1 MLRSGL
7 RKDRLMT
14 PPKFSIGVDLGT
26 SNSVLAFSPLSG
38 DGGSQ
43 VLAISQWD
51 TPSTVMD
58 SVTLPSFLY
67 LPEDAVAAQIRD
79 LGPLSSGWVV
89 GRLARRKT
97 SETPGRVVQ
106 SAKSWLCQHAADRT
120 APFLPWLS
128 DTLAEQDKIS
138 PVTALELILA
148 HLRAAWNDRFA
159 GQGPGFAF
167 DAQDIAIT
175 VPASFDAAA
184 QRLTLLAAQQAGF
197 PDHVRLLEEPQ
208 AAFYAWLE
216 QKAQGVDTSTDSW
229 AGLPDP
235 VVPRHI
241 LVIDIGGGTSD
252 FSLFEQGWSEG
263 QVAPDI
269 KRIAVSDH
277 ILLGGDNIDLAIAH
291 LAETRLAAG
300 EAGLSAAQWD
310 HLIAQCRSLK
320 ERALGDG
327 AAALDGEAAP
337 DETFTVSVPG
347 RGSGLFANTLS
358 ATVTRA
364 ELVNMILAGFFPD
377 CLSTDRPERISG
389 AVREWGLPYA
399 SDSAITRHLAGFLR
413 DRPAVDAVLFNGGS
427 LLAPQLRERLRE
439 QIGLWQ
445 DGRLPQVLENAGL
458 DLAVARGAAYS
469 GKLLRQGAARIEG
482 GSARAVFVEAHRTAQ
497 GDDEADRHTLICILP
512 HGAPAGELIELSGLD
527 LHLRVNTPV
536 RFQVY
541 TSTRHDETRAG
552 DVVALTPDAFHAL
565 PPLET
570 VATAPR
576 AVGGDSSIPV
586 VLNARINELG
596 LLQLSCRSLDA
607 RMPQSWPLEFNLRL
621 REGGAAPAPAAETQ
635 AEPDVPPATL
645 AEAEQRIGGF
655 FTQPLGK
662 REKFTAQRLVESLE
676 QILGRSKGD
685 WNATLLRDLWTSL
698 AASQNVRAL
707 SVEHEET
714 WLILAG
720 FLLRP
725 GFGLAMDEIR
735 IEQLWRICDEGLRFP
750 GKRTKLQEYVLWR
763 RVAGGLSQERQEAL
777 VAAERIFERK
787 NVPAEL
793 IRMVGAFERIG
804 QDRKREIVERFI
816 ETVVELASEKKHCAP
831 YLAALGFLLT
841 RTPFYAGP
849 ETIAPP
855 ALVEQ
860 AYEAFRHFDW
870 KEAEFTEVQMLFMR
884 AARAVDDRR
893 LDLPGS
899 LRSRIA
905 NKLEK
910 CGIAPAKTDRL
921 RKVEPVQRAERL
933 SFYGEAVPPGLILSR
948 PV

>member
-1 MLRSGL
+1 
-7 RKDRLMT
+7 MT
-14 PPKFSIGVDLGT
+14 PPKFTIGVDLGT
-26 SNSVLAFSPLSG
+26 SNSVLAYSSLS
-38 DGGSQ
+38 DDKGSG

-51 TPSTVMD
+51 TPSTVVD
-58 SVTLPSFLY
+58 SVTVPSFLY

-79 LGPLSSGWVV
+79 RGPGSGAWVI

-120 APFLPWLS
+120 ASFLPWLS
-128 DTLAEQDKIS
+128 DTVAERDKIS
-138 PVTALELILA
+138 PVTALALILA

-159 GQGPGFAF
+159 GQGPGFEF
-167 DAQDIAIT
+167 DAQDITIT

-184 QRLTLLAAQQAGF
+184 QGLTLLAAQQAGF

-216 QKAQGVDTSTDSW
+216 QKARGVDPW

-235 VVPRHI
+235 GVQRHI

-252 FSLFEQGWSEG
+252 FSLFELGQRQELGRSEG
-263 QVAPDI
+263 QGAPGI
-269 KRIAVSDH
+269 KRVAVSDH

-291 LAETRLAAG
+291 LTETRLAAG

-320 ERALGDG
+320 ERALGGG
-327 AAALDGEAAP
+327 AASPE
-337 DETFTVSVPG
+337 ETFTVSVPG
-347 RGSGLFANTLS
+347 RGSGIFANTLS
-358 ATVTRA
+358 ATFTRA
-364 ELVNMILAGFFPD
+364 ELENMILAGFFPE
-377 CLSTDRPERISG
+377 CLSTDRPERSSG

-399 SDSAITRHLAGFLR
+399 SDSAITRHLAEFLR

-427 LLAPQLRERLRE
+427 LLAPQLRERLRA

-445 DGRLPQVLENAGL
+445 DGRLPQTLENVEL
-458 DLAVARGAAYS
+458 DLAVARGATYS
-469 GKLLRQGAARIEG
+469 GKLLRQGAGRIEAG
-482 GSARAVFVEAHRTAQ
+482 AARAVFVEAHR
-497 GDDEADRHTLICILP
+497 DNEAAPRPLICILP
-512 HGAPAGELIELSGLD
+512 HGAPAGELIELSNLD

-541 TSTRHDETRAG
+541 TSTRHEETKAG
-552 DVVALTPDAFHAL
+552 DVVELTQEEFHAL

-570 VATAPR
+570 VATAPQAAR
-576 AVGGDSSIPV
+576 GDSTIPV

-607 RMPQSWPLEFNLRL
+607 QTPQSWPLEFNLRPQE
-621 REGGAAPAPAAETQ
+621 RGAAPVAPAARETQ
-635 AEPDVPPATL
+635 AEPDVPPAAL
-645 AEAEQRIGGF
+645 AEAEQRIGAA
-655 FTQPLGK
+655 FTAPLGK
-662 REKFTAQRLVESLE
+662 REKLTAPWVIESLE
-676 QILGRSKGD
+676 QILGRSKSD
-685 WNATLLRDLWTSL
+685 WNATLLRDLWSSL

-735 IEQLWRICDEGLRFP
+735 LDQLWRICDEGLRFP

-777 VAAERIFERK
+777 LTSEKIFERK

-804 QDRKREIVERFI
+804 QDLKRELVERFI
-816 ETVVELASEKKHCAP
+816 ETVVALASEKKHCAP

-855 ALVEQ
+855 ALVEK
-860 AYEAFRHFDW
+860 AYEAFRRFDW
-870 KEAEFTEVQMLFMR
+870 KDAEFTEVQTLFLR

-893 LDLPGS
+893 LDLPSS
-899 LRSRIA
+899 LRSKIA
-905 NKLEK
+905 DKLEK
-910 CGIAPAKTDRL
+910 CGIASSKTDRL
-921 RKVEPVQRAERL
+921 RKVEPIQRAERL

-948 PV
+948 SV

>member
-1 MLRSGL
+1 
-7 RKDRLMT
+7 MT
-14 PPKFSIGVDLGT
+14 PPKFTIGVDLGT
-26 SNSVLAFSPLSG
+26 SNSVLAYSSLS
-38 DGGSQ
+38 DDKGSG

-58 SVTLPSFLY
+58 SVTVPSFLY
-67 LPEDAVAAQIRD
+67 LPEDAVAAQIHGR
-79 LGPLSSGWVV
+79 GPGSGAWVI

-97 SETPGRVVQ
+97 SEMPGRVVQ

-128 DTLAEQDKIS
+128 DTVAERDKIS
-138 PVTALELILA
+138 PVAALAFILA

-159 GQGPGFAF
+159 GQGPGFEF
-167 DAQDIAIT
+167 DAQDITIT

-184 QRLTLLAAQQAGF
+184 QGLTLLAAQQAGF

-216 QKAQGVDTSTDSW
+216 HTAQGTDPW

-235 VVPRHI
+235 GVPRHI

-252 FSLFEQGWSEG
+252 FSLFELAQREG
-263 QVAPDI
+263 QGAPGI
-269 KRIAVSDH
+269 KRVAVSDH

-300 EAGLSAAQWD
+300 EVGLSAAQWD

-320 ERALGDG
+320 ERALGGG
-327 AAALDGEAAP
+327 AALPE
-337 DETFTVSVPG
+337 ETFTVSVPG
-347 RGSGLFANTLS
+347 RGSGVFANTLS
-358 ATVTRA
+358 ATFTRA
-364 ELVNMILAGFFPD
+364 ELENMILAGFFPE
-377 CLSTDRPERISG
+377 CLSTDRPERSSG

-399 SDSAITRHLAGFLR
+399 SDSAITRHLAEFLR

-427 LLAPQLRERLRE
+427 LLAPQLRERLRA

-445 DGRLPQVLENAGL
+445 DGRLPRTLENAEL
-458 DLAVARGAAYS
+458 DLAVARGAAYA
-469 GKLLRQGAARIEG
+469 GKLLRKGAGRIEG
-482 GSARAVFVEAHRTAQ
+482 GAARAVFVEAHRTAQ
-497 GDDEADRHTLICILP
+497 DDDEAARRPLICILP
-512 HGAPAGELIELSGLD
+512 HGAPAGELIELADLD

-541 TSTRHDETRAG
+541 TSTRHEETKAG
-552 DVVALTPDAFHAL
+552 DVVELAQDAFHAL

-570 VATAPR
+570 VATAPQS
-576 AVGGDSSIPV
+576 ASDFTIPV

-596 LLQLSCRSLDA
+596 LLQLSCRSLDPQ
-607 RMPQSWPLEFNLRL
+607 MPQSWPLEFNLRPQK
-621 REGGAAPAPAAETQ
+621 GGAEPVAAPVAEMQ
-635 AEPDVPPATL
+635 AEPDVPPAAL
-645 AEAEQRIGGF
+645 AEAEQRIGAA
-655 FTQPLGK
+655 FTAPLGK
-662 REKFTAQRLVESLE
+662 REKLTAPWVIESLE
-676 QILGRSKGD
+676 QILGRSKAD

-735 IEQLWRICDEGLRFP
+735 LDQLWRICGEGLRFP

-777 VAAERIFERK
+777 LAAEKIFERK

-804 QDRKREIVERFI
+804 QDLKRELVERFI

-855 ALVEQ
+855 TLVEK
-860 AYEAFRHFDW
+860 AYEAFRRFDW
-870 KEAEFTEVQMLFMR
+870 KDAEFTEVQTLFLR

-893 LDLPGS
+893 LDLPSS

-905 NKLEK
+905 DKLEK
-910 CGIAPAKTDRL
+910 CGIAASKTERL
-921 RKVEPVQRAERL
+921 RKVEPVQRAEQL

-948 PV
+948 SV

>member
-1 MLRSGL
+1 
-7 RKDRLMT
+7 MT
-14 PPKFSIGVDLGT
+14 PKFTIGVDLGT
-26 SNSVLAFSPLSG
+26 SNSVLAFSSLSG
-38 DGGSQ
+38 DQGSE
-43 VLAISQWD
+43 VLAIAQWD

-58 SVTLPSFLY
+58 SVTVPSFLY
-67 LPEDAVAAQIRD
+67 LPEDAVAAQMREGG
-79 LGPLSSGWVV
+79 LVSGEWVV
-89 GRLARRKT
+89 GRLARRKA

-106 SAKSWLCQHAADRT
+106 SAKSWLCHPAADRT

-128 DTLAEQDKIS
+128 ESVGEQDKIS
-138 PVTALELILA
+138 PVAAAARILA
-148 HLRAAWNDRFA
+148 HLRAAWNERFA
-159 GQGPGFAF
+159 AQGPGFAF
-167 DAQDIAIT
+167 DAQDITIT
-175 VPASFDAAA
+175 VPASFDADA

-208 AAFYAWLE
+208 AAFYAWME
-216 QKAQGVDTSTDSW
+216 QQKEQGADAW
-229 AGLPDP
+229 KGDP
-235 VVPRHI
+235 GVSRHI

-252 FSLFEQGWSEG
+252 FSLFEQ
-263 QVAPDI
+263 APREDQSALGI
-269 KRIAVSDH
+269 KRVAVSDH

-300 EAGLSAAQWD
+300 DAGLSATQWD
-310 HLIAQCRSLK
+310 HLIARCRSLK

-327 AAALDGEAAP
+327 QTTP

-358 ATVTRA
+358 ATLTRA
-364 ELVNMILAGFFPD
+364 ELEDMILTGFFPE
-377 CLSTDRPERISG
+377 CLSTDRPQRSSG

-399 SDSAITRHLAGFLR
+399 SDSAITRHLAEFLH

-427 LLAPQLRERLRE
+427 LLAPQMRERLRA

-445 DGRLPQVLENAGL
+445 DGRAPQTLENTEL

-469 GKLLRQGAARIEG
+469 GKLLRKGAGRIEG
-482 GSARAVFVEAHRTAQ
+482 GAARAVFVEAHRTTP
-497 GDDEADRHTLICILP
+497 GESEAARPLICILP
-512 HGAPAGELIELSGLD
+512 HGAPVGEPIELSSLD
-527 LHLRVNTPV
+527 LHLRVNRPV

-541 TSTRHDETRAG
+541 TSTRHEETKAG
-552 DVVALTPDAFHAL
+552 DIVALTPDAFHAL

-570 VATAPR
+570 VATASQ
-576 AVGGDSSIPV
+576 AAGDDSAIPV
-586 VLNARINELG
+586 VLNTRINELG
-596 LLQLSCRSLDA
+596 LLQLSCRSLSA
-607 RMPQSWPLEFNLRL
+607 QIPLSWPLEFNLRPQ
-621 REGGAAPAPAAETQ
+621 EGGAAPVTTLAGETQ
-635 AEPDVPPATL
+635 AEPDVPPAAL
-645 AEAEQRIGGF
+645 AEAEQRIGAF

-662 REKFTAQRLVESLE
+662 REKLTAQRLIENLE
-676 QILGRSKGD
+676 HILGRSKGE

-698 AASQNVRAL
+698 AASESVRAL

-725 GFGLAMDEIR
+725 GFGLAMDDLR
-735 IEQLWRICDEGLRFP
+735 IDQLWRICDNGLRFP

-777 VAAERIFERK
+777 LAAEKIFERK

-804 QDRKREIVERFI
+804 QDLKRQLVELFI
-816 ETVVELASEKKHCAP
+816 QAVRELASEKKHCAP

-860 AYEAFRHFDW
+860 AYEAFRRFDW
-870 KEAEFTEVQMLFMR
+870 KDAEFTEVQTLFLR

-893 LDLPGS
+893 LDIPGS
-899 LRSRIA
+899 LRSKIA
-905 NKLEK
+905 DKLEK
-910 CGIAPAKTDRL
+910 CGIAPGKTDRL
-921 RKVEPVQRAERL
+921 RKVEPIQRAERL

-948 PV
+948 SV

>member
-1 MLRSGL
+1 MRNLC
-7 RKDRLMT
+7 KDGLMT
-14 PPKFSIGVDLGT
+14 PPKFAIGVDLGT
-26 SNSVLAFSPLSG
+26 SNSVLAFASLSG
-38 DGGSQ
+38 DGGSE
-43 VLAISQWD
+43 VLAIPQWD

-58 SVTLPSFLY
+58 SATLPSFLY
-67 LPEDAVAAQIRD
+67 LPEDAVAAHMRD
-79 LGPLSSGWVV
+79 RGLVFDGWAV
-89 GRLARRKT
+89 GRLAHRKA
-97 SETPGRVVQ
+97 SEAPGRVVQ
-106 SAKSWLCQHAADRT
+106 SAKSWLCHPAADRT

-128 DTLAEQDKIS
+128 ETVTAQDKIS
-138 PVTALELILA
+138 PVAASARILA
-148 HLRAAWNDRFA
+148 HVRAAWNERFA
-159 GQGPGFAF
+159 GQAPGFAF
-167 DAQDIAIT
+167 DVQDITIT
-175 VPASFDAAA
+175 VPASFDADA

-216 QKAQGVDTSTDSW
+216 AQGADSW
-229 AGLPDP
+229 KGGTD
-235 VVPRHI
+235 VPRHI

-252 FSLFEQGWSEG
+252 FSLFEQGPREDQG
-263 QVAPDI
+263 ALGI
-269 KRIAVSDH
+269 KRVAVSDH

-291 LAETRLAAG
+291 LAESRLAAG
-300 EAGLSAAQWD
+300 DAGLSATQWD
-310 HLIAQCRSLK
+310 HLIARCRSLK

-327 AAALDGEAAP
+327 QTTP

-358 ATVTRA
+358 ATLTRA
-364 ELVNMILAGFFPD
+364 ELEDMILTGFFPE
-377 CLSTDRPERISG
+377 CLPSDHPERSSG

-399 SDSAITRHLAGFLR
+399 SDSAITRHLAAFLS

-427 LLAPQLRERLRE
+427 LLAPKLRERLRA

-445 DGRLPQVLENAGL
+445 DGRAPQALENAEL

-469 GKLLRQGAARIEG
+469 GKLLRKGAGRIEG
-482 GSARAVFVEAHRTAQ
+482 GAARAVFVEAYGTAQ
-497 GDDEADRHTLICILP
+497 DVNEAARPLICILP
-512 HGAPAGELIELSGLD
+512 HGAPAGEPIELSSLD

-541 TSTRHDETRAG
+541 TSTRHEQTKAG

-576 AVGGDSSIPV
+576 AAGGDSTIPV
-586 VLNARINELG
+586 VLNTKINELG
-596 LLQLSCRSLDA
+596 LLQISCRSLAADI
-607 RMPQSWPLEFNLRL
+607 PQSWPLEFNLRPQ
-621 REGGAAPAPAAETQ
+621 EGGAPTVTALAGETR
-635 AEPDVPPATL
+635 AEPDVPPGAL
-645 AEAEQRIGGF
+645 AEAERRIGAF

-662 REKFTAQRLVESLE
+662 REKLTAQRLIDHLE
-676 QILGRSKGD
+676 QSLGRSKAD

-698 AASQNVRAL
+698 AANQNVRAL

-714 WLILAG
+714 WLITAG

-735 IEQLWRICDEGLRFP
+735 IDQLWRLCDSGLRFP

-777 VAAERIFERK
+777 IAGEKIFERT
-787 NVPAEL
+787 NVPPEL

-804 QDRKREIVERFI
+804 QDLKRELVERFI
-816 ETVVELASEKKHCAP
+816 ETVVALASEKKHCAP
-831 YLAALGFLLT
+831 YLAALGFLLS

-860 AYEAFRHFDW
+860 AYEAFRRFDW
-870 KEAEFTEVQMLFMR
+870 KDAEFIEVQTLFLR

-893 LDLPGS
+893 LDLPGA
-899 LRSRIA
+899 LRSKIA
-905 NKLEK
+905 DKLEK
-910 CGIAPAKTDRL
+910 CGIARGKTDRL
-921 RKVEPVQRAERL
+921 RKVEPIQRAERL
-933 SFYGEAVPPGLILSR
+933 SFYGEALPPGLILSR
-948 PV
+948 SV

>member
-1 MLRSGL
+1 
-7 RKDRLMT
+7 
-14 PPKFSIGVDLGT
+14 
-26 SNSVLAFSPLSG
+26 
-38 DGGSQ
+38 
-43 VLAISQWD
+43 
-51 TPSTVMD
+51 MD
-58 SVTLPSFLY
+58 SVTVPSFLY
-67 LPEDAVAAQIRD
+67 LPEDAVAAQFHDR
-79 LGPLSSGWVV
+79 GPGSGRWVI
-89 GRLARRKT
+89 GRLARRKA
-97 SETPGRVVQ
+97 SESPGRVVQ
-106 SAKSWLCQHAADRT
+106 SAKSWLCHHAADRT

-128 DTLAEQDKIS
+128 ESVAEPDKIS
-138 PVTALELILA
+138 PVTASALILA
-148 HLRAAWNDRFA
+148 HLRAAWDERFA

-167 DAQDIAIT
+167 DAQDITIT

-184 QRLTLLAAQQAGF
+184 QRLTLLAARQAGY

-208 AAFYAWLE
+208 AAFYAFLE
-216 QKAQGVDTSTDSW
+216 QKAQGAESW
-229 AGLPDP
+229 TGETG
-235 VVPRHI
+235 VPRHI

-252 FSLFEQGWSEG
+252 FSLFEQDPREDQGASG
-263 QVAPDI
+263 I
-269 KRIAVSDH
+269 KRVAVSDH

-327 AAALDGEAAP
+327 EAAP
-337 DETFTVSVPG
+337 EETLTVSIPG

-358 ATVTRA
+358 ATMTRA
-364 ELVNMILAGFFPD
+364 ELEDMILTGFFPE
-377 CLSTDRPERISG
+377 CLSTDRPQRVSG

-399 SDSAITRHLAGFLR
+399 SDSAITRHLAAFLR

-427 LLAPQLRERLRE
+427 LLAPRLRERLRE
-439 QIGLWQ
+439 QIGVWQ
-445 DGRLPQVLENAGL
+445 DGRAPQVLEATQL

-469 GKLLRQGAARIEG
+469 GKLTRKGAGRIEG
-482 GSARAVFVEAHRTAQ
+482 GAARAVFVEAHSAAQ
-497 GDDEADRHTLICILP
+497 DDGDAARPTLICILP
-512 HGAPAGELIELSGLD
+512 HGAPVGKLIELSDLD
-527 LHLRVNTPV
+527 LHLRVNRPV

-541 TSTRHDETRAG
+541 TSTRHEATKAG
-552 DVVALTPDAFHAL
+552 DVVELTPGAFHAL

-570 VATAPR
+570 VATAPE
-576 AVGGDSSIPV
+576 AAGDESTIPV

-596 LLQLSCRSLDA
+596 LLQLSCRSLAA
-607 RMPQSWPLEFNLRL
+607 RIPQSWPLEFNLRPP
-621 REGGAAPAPAAETQ
+621 EGATAPVTALAGETQ
-635 AEPDVPPATL
+635 AEPEVPPAAL
-645 AEAEQRIGGF
+645 AEAEQRIGAA

-662 REKFTAQRLVESLE
+662 REKLTAPRLIESLE
-676 QILGRSKGD
+676 QILGRSKSD
-685 WNATLLRDLWTSL
+685 WTATLLRDLWTSL
-698 AASQNVRAL
+698 AAIQNTRAF

-725 GFGLAMDEIR
+725 GFGLTMDERR
-735 IEQLWRICDEGLRFP
+735 IEQLWRICDEGLQFP

-777 VAAERIFERK
+777 LAAEKIFERK

-793 IRMVGAFERIG
+793 IRMIGAFERIG
-804 QDRKREIVERFI
+804 QDLKRELAERFI

-855 ALVEQ
+855 TLVEK
-860 AYEAFRHFDW
+860 AYEAFRRFDW
-870 KEAEFTEVQMLFMR
+870 KDAEFKEAQTLFLR

-893 LDLPGS
+893 LDLPGP
-899 LRSRIA
+899 LRSKIA
-905 NKLEK
+905 DRLEK
-910 CGIAPAKTDRL
+910 CGIAPVKTERL

-948 PV
+948 SV

>member
-1 MLRSGL
+1 
-7 RKDRLMT
+7 MT
-14 PPKFSIGVDLGT
+14 PKFTIGVDLGT
-26 SNSVLAFSPLSG
+26 SNSVLAFASLSG
-38 DGGSQ
+38 DEGAQ
-43 VLAISQWD
+43 VLAIPQWD
-51 TPSTVMD
+51 TPSTVME
-58 SVTLPSFLY
+58 SVTVPSFLY
-67 LPEDAVAAQIRD
+67 LPEDAVATHMRAGRAGD
-79 LGPLSSGWVV
+79 VGLRAGDVALGAGGWAV
-89 GRLARRKT
+89 GRLARRKA

-106 SAKSWLCQHAADRT
+106 SAKSWLCHPDADRT
-120 APFLPWLS
+120 APFLPRLS
-128 DTLAEQDKIS
+128 DSVAEKDKIS
-138 PVTALELILA
+138 PVGASARILA
-148 HLRAAWNDRFA
+148 HLRAAWNARFS

-167 DAQDIAIT
+167 DAQDITIT
-175 VPASFDAAA
+175 VPASFDADA

-208 AAFYAWLE
+208 AAFYAWME
-216 QKAQGVDTSTDSW
+216 RKAQGGDSGSGDI
-229 AGLPDP
+229 A
-235 VVPRHI
+235 VPRHI

-252 FSLFEQGWSEG
+252 FSLFEQGPRKNPGESG
-263 QVAPDI
+263 IRRV
-269 KRIAVSDH
+269 AVSDH

-300 EAGLSAAQWD
+300 EAGLSATQWD
-310 HLIAQCRSLK
+310 HLVARCRSLK
-320 ERALGDG
+320 ETALG
-327 AAALDGEAAP
+327 DGEAAP
-337 DETFTVSVPG
+337 DETFAVSVPG

-358 ATVTRA
+358 AMLTRA
-364 ELVNMILAGFFPD
+364 EVEEMIVTGFFPE
-377 CLSTDRPERISG
+377 CLSSDLPQGLSG

-399 SDSAITRHLAGFLR
+399 SDSAITRHLAAFLR

-427 LLAPQLRERLRE
+427 LLAPRLRARLRA

-445 DGRLPQVLENAGL
+445 DGRAPQELENAAL
-458 DLAVARGAAYS
+458 DLAVARGAAYA
-469 GKLLRQGAARIEG
+469 GKLLRQGAGRIEG
-482 GSARAVFVEAHRTAQ
+482 GSARAVFVEAHRTAP
-497 GDDEADRHTLICILP
+497 GHDEAARRPLICILP
-512 HGAPAGELIELSGLD
+512 HGAPAGEPIELPDLD

-541 TSTRHDETRAG
+541 TSTRHEGAQAG

-570 VATAPR
+570 VATAQQ
-576 AVGGDSSIPV
+576 AGGASTIPV

-596 LLQLSCRSLDA
+596 LLQLSCRSLA
-607 RMPQSWPLEFNLRL
+607 NSQSWPLEFNLRPQ
-621 REGGAAPAPAAETQ
+621 EGGAPPAPAVETP
-635 AEPDVPPATL
+635 AEPDVPPAAL
-645 AEAEQRIGGF
+645 AEAELRIGAF

-662 REKFTAQRLVESLE
+662 REKLTAQRLIETLE
-676 QILGRSKGD
+676 RILGRPKGE
-685 WNATLLRDLWTSL
+685 WNATLLRDLWTVL

-725 GFGLAMDEIR
+725 GFGLAMDDLR
-735 IEQLWRICDEGLRFP
+735 VEQLWRICDEGLRFP

-763 RVAGGLSQERQEAL
+763 RVAGGLSQQRQEAL
-777 VAAERIFERK
+777 LAAEKIFERK

-804 QDRKREIVERFI
+804 QDRKRALVERFI
-816 ETVVELASEKKHCAP
+816 ETVVELASKKKHCAP
-831 YLAALGFLLT
+831 YLAALGFLLS

-860 AYEAFRHFDW
+860 AYEAFRRFDW
-870 KEAEFTEVQMLFMR
+870 KDAEFSEVQTLFLR

-893 LDLPGS
+893 LDVPAA

-905 NKLEK
+905 DKLEK
-910 CGIAPAKTDRL
+910 CGITPVRTDRL
-921 RKVEPVQRAERL
+921 RKVEPLQRAERL
-933 SFYGEAVPPGLILSR
+933 SFYGEAVPPGLILSG
-948 PV
+948 PA